1 MPVCANINDAMQKFI
16 GISYETNH
24 QHKEVFK
31 ARQITDIKDTLALI
45 RYLKE
50 RDPFTQN
57 AFLFNIANG
66 VTALENVDV
75 DSAQDIGNNILKS
88 MVGKSVEDYTF
99 RKVDEAVTLASR
111 STIKVK
117 RVSVVVNPQL
127 IFQ

>member
-1 MPVCANINDAMQKFI
+1 MITAGLVHAVCANINDAMQKFI

-75 DSAQDIGNNILKS
+75 DSAQVIGNNILKS
-88 MVGKSVEDYTF
+88 MVDKSVEDYTF
-99 RKVDEAVTLASR
+99 RKLMKQSHLLQDQPSR
-111 STIKVK
+111 SKEY
-117 RVSVVVNPQL
+117 Q
-127 IFQ
+127 

>member
-1 MPVCANINDAMQKFI
+1 MPVFANINDAMQKFI

-88 MVGKSVEDYTF
+88 MVGKSVEYTF
-99 RKVDEAVTLASR
+99 RKVDEAVTLASNQPSR
-111 STIKVK
+111 SKEY
-117 RVSVVVNPQL
+117 Q
-127 IFQ
+127 